1 MPCVPTLMDPM
12 SAAAWKDMRETGK
25 TVQVLFIY
33 LYLVLL
39 SLFLVDYS
47 VFDFCKLKQ
56 NVTED

>member
-1 MPCVPTLMDPM
+1 
-12 SAAAWKDMRETGK
+12 MRETGK